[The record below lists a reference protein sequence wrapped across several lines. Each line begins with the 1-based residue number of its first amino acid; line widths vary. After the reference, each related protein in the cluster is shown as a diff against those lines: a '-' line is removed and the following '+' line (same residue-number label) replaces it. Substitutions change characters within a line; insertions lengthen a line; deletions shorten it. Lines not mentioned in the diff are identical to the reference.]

1 MKYMGIDYGS
11 KRIGIA
17 VSDENGT
24 LAFPKETMQNSSMFL
39 KELLAL
45 IDKENINEIIVGK
58 SLDQDGKR
66 NIIMDDIDA
75 FVEQLERLSGKIVRL
90 EDERFTSH
98 FMRTFDF
105 TKSVEK
111 PISRNRTKKT
121 PTKGLDSLAAAG
133 ILQRFLDGRK

>member
-1 MKYMGIDYGS
+1 MGIDYGS

-24 LAFPKETMQNSSMFL
+24 LAFPKETMQNSPMFL

-45 IDKENINEIIVGK
+45 IDKENVNEIIVGK